1 MAIHSTLSAV
11 LGEKRIKQK
20 QLALL
25 TGISPTTINSLYNDR
40 VTKVSYEILNKIC
53 KALECQVS
61 DILVYIPDEEYK
73 SLSFFKR

>member
-61 DILVYIPDEEYK
+61 DILVYIPDEE
-73 SLSFFKR
+73 